1 MGLISAIVTGVRYKL
16 LETTASFW
24 TDAELI
30 THANDAVKDLWR
42 AISDVHEDY
51 FWTVTSDSVSPVTM
65 AASTLALTNVPA
77 GVAKVLG
84 IEPVSQSSYPS
95 MNFFPR
101 RFTHPDMIAARN
113 ASAGDPGSAG
123 KTYYSITGAG
133 APIAAPT
140 IYAAPMVTSA
150 VLLRLTYVPVAA
162 TLISSDANP
171 IPGESDTAIKNY
183 VIAHALAKER
193 PDRKPDPDWLA
204 LYATEKTNILVFVKP
219 RQEDEPEVAEGV
231 HDMFQEY

>member
-1 MGLISAIVTGVRYKL
+1 MGLISAIVTGARYKL

-42 AISDVHEDY
+42 AVSDVHQDY
-51 FWTVTSDSVSPVTM
+51 FWTVTSDSVTPVTM
-65 AASTLALTNVPA
+65 AANTLALANVPT

-84 IEPVSQSSYPS
+84 IEPVDQASYPR

-113 ASAGDPGSAG
+113 IPAADAGSIGPF
-123 KTYYSITGAG
+123 YYSITGAG
-133 APIAAPT
+133 APVAAPT
-140 IYAAPMVTSA
+140 IYAAPRINAA
-150 VLLRLTYVPVAA
+150 VYLRLTYVPVCSTLAA
-162 TLISSDANP
+162 GDANP

-204 LYATEKTNILVFVKP
+204 LYATEKTNIVVFVTP
-219 RQEDEPEVAEGV
+219 RQEDEPDVAEGV
-231 HDMFQEY
+231 HDHFQE